1 MAAARELPHIGQA
14 VQITI
19 SPSGTISN
27 AQGYLAVGDATEI
40 QFDNT
45 GATEVV
51 IAFSA
56 NAFPPIND
64 PGGTITSPISASA
77 TAVNYLIKNLAGRV
91 LGGPY
96 AIQWGNGVLQI
107 SVSANSQAFNVAV
120 PLTVGKIQF
129 TTDAKYSIGWSGN
142 GLWSPQPAYIYPT
155 PPGQPN
161 PNPVQQAR
169 PGVNGPVTC
178 TFGPGNVPQ
187 GGTVHVGS

>member
-1 MAAARELPHIGQA
+1 MAAARELPHIDQA
-14 VQITI
+14 VRITI

-27 AQGYLAVGDATEI
+27 TQGYLSVADATPIE
-40 QFDNT
+40 FDNT
-45 GATEVV
+45 GTSEVV
-51 IAFSA
+51 IEFNAS
-56 NAFPPIND
+56 AFPSIND

-77 TAVNYLIKNLAGRV
+77 MAVSYVIKNPAGRI

-107 SVSANSQAFNVAV
+107 AVSANSAAFSIAV
-120 PLTVGKIQF
+120 TVGGKLQF
-129 TTDAKYSIGWSGN
+129 TTDAKYSVSWSGN
-142 GLWSPQPAYIYPT
+142 GLWSPQPGSISPT

-178 TFGPGNVPQ
+178 SFGPGNVPQ